1 MVQLVFLS
9 TPSAR
14 RATGESYHRGCRRDI
29 SIHAL
34 REEGDTTAR
43 IRGSRSRISIHAL
56 RAGGG
61 RRQRV
66 EIYPYLAHFYPRPPR
81 GGRPFFP
88 AIIDI
93 VKSISIHAL
102 REEGDFAV
110 RDLHL
115 ANIQFLSTPS
125 ARRATLRRVCSP
137 STSPRISI
145 HALREE
151 GDEQLYVGQGAA
163 ARSFLSTPSARRAT
177 ISQPRARME
186 GCNFYPRPPRGG
198 RPFPNLAPVWRL
210 QFLSTPSARRATLS
224 VPVANR
230 GINDF
235 YPRPPRGW

>member
-1 MVQLVFLS
+1 MRFLSTPSARRATPAPAGTRMVQLVFLS

-56 RAGGG
+56 R
-61 RRQRV
+61 
-66 EIYPYLAHFYPRPPR
+66 
-81 GGRPFFP
+81 
-88 AIIDI
+88 
-93 VKSISIHAL
+93 
-102 REEGDFAV
+102 EEGDGNASK
-110 RDLHL
+110 
-115 ANIQFLSTPS
+115 STH
-125 ARRATLRRVCSP
+125 TW
-137 STSPRISI
+137 RISI

-151 GDEQLYVGQGAA
+151 GDHFPT
-163 ARSFLSTPSARRAT
+163 S
-177 ISQPRARME
+177 
-186 GCNFYPRPPRGG
+186 RPYGG
-198 RPFPNLAPVWRL
+198 L